1 MGVPLSR
8 EFRELAGRVEQVDS
22 LGGGTS
28 RQSSNYRA
36 VHTVSWQ
43 AFHLPLRRTYS
54 MSVVPDAWEGKH
66 QHTRA
71 VAAPDMTNDTSRYAR
86 LAAYYDATNLSE
98 KIEASVSST
107 TCTPERRALMVG
119 EQATALP
126 PRRS

>member
-1 MGVPLSR
+1 MGFPLSR
-8 EFRELAGRVEQVDS
+8 EFRELAGCVEQVDS

-28 RQSSNYRA
+28 RQSPNHRA

-71 VAAPDMTNDTSRYAR
+71 VAASDYAC
-86 LAAYYDATNLSE
+86 ATHL
-98 KIEASVSST
+98 I
-107 TCTPERRALMVG
+107 
-119 EQATALP
+119 
-126 PRRS
+126 